1 VDDERP
7 EWALWLQQQRHE
19 RNWSL
24 RRLARELR
32 QRADK
37 RGWRL
42 PSDEDLIRMMRR
54 WERGEHKP
62 DERYR
67 ELLAEVYDD
76 SAPDELQPESILDD
90 MQRRPFLRGLGA
102 FMGLAAASTLRGA
115 MGTAVASPEAPKP
128 RRPGDGRQPCEPHGH
143 VGEPGV
149 PRQPSGAPRPS
160 RGPLEQC
167 RNAARRL
174 TDAASAALLD
184 RG

>member
-1 VDDERP
+1 VDNERP
-7 EWALWLQQQRHE
+7 AWALWLQQQRHE
-19 RNWSL
+19 RDWSW

-67 ELLAEVYDD
+67 ELLAEVYDE

-90 MQRRPFLRGLGA
+90 MTGRHAAPTLPPRPFSLHRPSGRISLHRAVGA
-102 FMGLAAASTLRGA
+102 AVTCPT
-115 MGTAVASPEAPKP
+115 TAEP
-128 RRPGDGRQPCEPHGH
+128 RRPGDGHQP
-143 VGEPGV
+143 
-149 PRQPSGAPRPS
+149 
-160 RGPLEQC
+160 
-167 RNAARRL
+167 
-174 TDAASAALLD
+174 
-184 RG
+184 